1 MSARAPKNE
10 EERWRALLAIALGRG
25 RSVAEVIQ
33 SITGQRPNP
42 ETVDAVLNH
51 LRTAQETGEAVNIA
65 QVVQAVDALQEGWA

>member
-10 EERWRALLAIALGRG
+10 EEHWRALLAIALGRG

-51 LRTAQETGEAVNIA
+51 
-65 QVVQAVDALQEGWA
+65 